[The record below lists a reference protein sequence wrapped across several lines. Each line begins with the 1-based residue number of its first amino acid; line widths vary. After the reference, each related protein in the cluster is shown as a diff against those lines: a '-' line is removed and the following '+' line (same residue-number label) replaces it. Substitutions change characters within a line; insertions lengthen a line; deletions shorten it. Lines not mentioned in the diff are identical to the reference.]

1 MNKFKYDLYK
11 IHWEDICSDSGWAS
25 DVEFNKLSVSH
36 CISIGFIFKKDKK
49 YIWIFSS
56 YEINDLGEINF
67 GDRTVIPLSNVITM
81 EKIYGQE
88 KKRNYPRHTG

>member
-49 YIWIFSS
+49 YVWIFSS
-56 YEINDLGEINF
+56 YEVNDLGEINF

>member
-1 MNKFKYDLYK
+1 MNKFNYDLYE
-11 IHWEDICSDSGWAS
+11 ISWEDICSDSGWAS
-25 DVEFNKLSVSH
+25 EVEFDKLSVSH

>member
-25 DVEFNKLSVSH
+25 EVEFNKLTVSH
-36 CISIGFIFKKDKK
+36 CISIGFIFKKNKK

>member
-49 YIWIFSS
+49 YVWIFSS

>member
-1 MNKFKYDLYK
+1 MNNFNYDLYK
-11 IHWEDICSDSGWAS
+11 ISWEDICSDSGWAS

-36 CISIGFIFKKDKK
+36 CISIGFIFKKTQK
-49 YIWIFSS
+49 YLWIFSS

-67 GDRTVIPLSNVITM
+67 GDRTVIPLSNITSM

>member
-36 CISIGFIFKKDKK
+36 FISIGFIFKKDKK
-49 YIWIFSS
+49 YVWIFSS

-88 KKRNYPRHTG
+88 KKRNYPRHSG

>member
-1 MNKFKYDLYK
+1 MSKFKYDLYK

-88 KKRNYPRHTG
+88 KKRNYPRHSG

>member
-1 MNKFKYDLYK
+1 MSNFNYDLYK

-36 CISIGFIFKKDKK
+36 CISIGFIFKKSKK
-49 YIWIFSS
+49 YLWIFSS

-67 GDRTVIPLSNVITM
+67 GDRTVIPLSNITKM
-81 EKIYGQE
+81 EKIWARKN
-88 KKRNYPRHTG
+88 KKQSKTY

>member
-1 MNKFKYDLYK
+1 MGKFKYELYK
-11 IHWEDICSDSGWAS
+11 IQWEDICSDSGWAS
-25 DVEFNKLSVSH
+25 EVEFNKLTVSH

-67 GDRTVIPLSNVITM
+67 GDRTVIPLSNVTTM
-81 EKIYGQE
+81 EKIYG
-88 KKRNYPRHTG
+88 KKT

>member
-1 MNKFKYDLYK
+1 MSKFKYDLYK

-49 YIWIFSS
+49 YVWIFSS